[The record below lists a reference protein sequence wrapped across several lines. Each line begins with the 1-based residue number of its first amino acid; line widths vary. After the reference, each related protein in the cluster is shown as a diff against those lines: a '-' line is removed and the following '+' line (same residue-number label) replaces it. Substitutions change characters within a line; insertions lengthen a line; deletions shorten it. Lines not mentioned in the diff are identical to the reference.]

1 MKAVILKYGLLAGIV
16 VNGLMFGPI
25 AVFGERPDW
34 FRYGE
39 IFGYSA
45 MVLTMTATYFAIRH
59 ARSQQDG
66 PFGFSR
72 GLAIGVGVTAVAS
85 FLFGVA
91 TYAFYR
97 IMGDGFPQRLW
108 DHYVAEIRG
117 SGADATTVA
126 RQLAELESMRPLF
139 FNYAFQAA
147 VMFATLFLIGLA
159 VSLVSAVILRR
170 RARHSTVAASALIG
184 R

>member
-1 MKAVILKYGLLAGIV
+1 MKAIVLKYGLLAGLAV
-16 VNGLMFGPI
+16 DALMFGPI

-39 IFGYSA
+39 LFGYSA
-45 MVLTMTATYFAIRH
+45 MVLTMTAAYFAIRH
-59 ARSQQDG
+59 ARAQQDG

-85 FLFGVA
+85 LLFGLA

-97 IMGDGFPQRLW
+97 VMGDGFPQRLW

-117 SGADATTVA
+117 SGADAAEIA
-126 RQLAELESMRPLF
+126 RQLAEMEQMRPLF

-159 VSLVSAVILRR
+159 VSLVSAAVLRR
-170 RARHSTVAASALIG
+170 RAGPSTTVASATTG